1 MADALDDIQDFF
13 KDLEIPD
20 IGGMDGGTIQLILTV
35 IIGLWLLMK
44 MKKLFFFF
52 MFITALY
59 YFMQGG
65 SGV

>member
-1 MADALDDIQDFF
+1 MDKVLDNIKDFF

-20 IGGMDGGTIQLILTV
+20 VGGVDGGTLQIILV
-35 IIGLWLLMK
+35 VLVALWLFMK
-44 MKKLFFFF
+44 IKKLFFFF
-52 MFITALY
+52 MLIVGLY